1 MAEQKKEEKRKSK
14 KKEKVNLALV
24 LSGGG
29 ARGMAHIGV
38 LKALQKNNLEPNLI
52 IGTSAGALVGGMYAA
67 GKLGEFEKMLL
78 SKTQKD
84 IRRIAAFRPR
94 EGGLINPDRFE
105 KEIKKIIGEKK
116 IEELDKKFFS
126 TSVDILSGKEQCM
139 DKGDLAQAIM
149 ASSTIPLLLPP
160 VKKDGMLLVDG
171 GLNNPLAIHEGF
183 QQAHKVIAVAIERN
197 LKDMPKKEKYNFLGI
212 AERSLTIFQNEIIE
226 ASLKKYKKNLVVIR
240 LEVNMDT
247 LDFHKAKEAIEIGE
261 KETEKYIEEIK
272 KLVLV
277 E

>member
-1 MAEQKKEEKRKSK
+1 
-14 KKEKVNLALV
+14 
-24 LSGGG
+24 
-29 ARGMAHIGV
+29 
-38 LKALQKNNLEPNLI
+38 
-52 IGTSAGALVGGMYAA
+52 
-67 GKLGEFEKMLL
+67 
-78 SKTQKD
+78 
-84 IRRIAAFRPR
+84 
-94 EGGLINPDRFE
+94 
-105 KEIKKIIGEKK
+105 
-116 IEELDKKFFS
+116 
-126 TSVDILSGKEQCM
+126 
-139 DKGDLAQAIM
+139 
-149 ASSTIPLLLPP
+149 
-160 VKKDGMLLVDG
+160 
-171 GLNNPLAIHEGF
+171 LAIHEGF